1 MQIFSR
7 ATVVAVLLFLVPF
20 GAQATPYI
28 YTVNQSF
35 DGGTVIGTITTD
47 ALGSLGAANFIA
59 WNLNLQRGAD
69 TEVATQNNSTLD
81 LGTLAPTI
89 TATLSDLNITVASET
104 ALISA
109 GASESRFFIT
119 NDGFQGFF
127 YLLESG
133 LDSRGDFSQIEALR
147 LNSGNQA
154 FATNGSV
161 TFASQNSASVPIPGT
176 WALLAV
182 GLLAL
187 WRHLGVRC
195 ASPRRI
201 VA

>member
-1 MQIFSR
+1 M
-7 ATVVAVLLFLVPF
+7 FLVPF

-81 LGTLAPTI
+81 LGTLAPAI
-89 TATLSDLNITVASET
+89 TATLSDLNIAVASET

-109 GASESRFFIT
+109 GASELRFFIA
-119 NDGFQGFF
+119 NDGTQGFF
-127 YLLESG
+127 YGLESG
-133 LDSRGDFSQIEALR
+133 LGQFDDYYQIEAIR

-154 FATNGSV
+154 FTTNRSV
-161 TFASQNSASVPIPGT
+161 TFASQSGASVPNPGT
-176 WALLAV
+176 WALLAA

-187 WRHLGVRC
+187 WRHLG
-195 ASPRRI
+195 A
-201 VA
+201 